1 MKGRSRRQNDKP
13 GTRMPLMI
21 PSETELEE
29 FSMAIV
35 KHLSGTRHRI
45 GWLIGMAVFITVG
58 IVAPCFASET
68 GGLNEPP
75 PAMPIRLDA
84 ETPLPTTA
92 PIPVTIDLQDG
103 SCQLYRGGEPY
114 FIKGVGGR
122 RHLDMA
128 AEAGANSVRSWSSRD
143 AGDLLDRAMGCG
155 MTVML
160 GTWLSHDRADYLDPD
175 YKSLKRYE
183 IQQSLDHYKN
193 HPALLMWALGNEIN
207 LKGAN
212 TPEAWQFVNEMARL
226 IKSKDPHHPVVSV
239 ITYSASTLDNI
250 TKYAPDLD
258 AVGINAYGALSSVRE
273 MVEAT
278 TYKGPYI
285 ITEWG
290 VDGHWEAD
298 RTDWGR
304 PIEPTSAQKADFHL
318 QRYGQNILANRDRCL
333 GSYVFVWGQKQERT
347 PTWYSMFIEN
357 LPGID
362 LPKVSC
368 PTVDAMH
375 FNWSGNW
382 PVNQAPKVDGMTI
395 NGFVA
400 AGGVRLT
407 PGEPFVAQVAAA
419 DPENDG
425 LRYVWELME
434 EPTVLGVGG
443 SFEPR
448 PGALGNIVD
457 GRLPELNL
465 MAPEINGEYRL
476 YVYVLDEKGHVGT
489 ANIPFQVDQPPAQ
502 DVAAR
507 QTPASDS

>member
-1 MKGRSRRQNDKP
+1 
-13 GTRMPLMI
+13 MPVMI
-21 PSETELEE
+21 RSETELEE

-35 KHLSGTRHRI
+35 KHPSGTQHHI
-45 GWLIGMAVFITVG
+45 GWLIGMAAFITVG

-75 PAMPIRLDA
+75 PAIPIPLDA
-84 ETPLPTTA
+84 ETPLTTAA
-92 PIPVTIDLQDG
+92 PIPVTIDLQGD

-128 AEAGANSVRSWSSRD
+128 AKAGANSVRTWSTRG
-143 AGDLLDRAMGCG
+143 AGDLLDRAMDSG

-183 IQQSLDHYKN
+183 IQQSLDNYKH
-193 HPALLMWALGNEIN
+193 HPALLVWALGNEIN
-207 LKGAN
+207 LKGGD
-212 TPEAWQFVNEMARL
+212 TPEAWQFVNELARL

-239 ITYSASTLDNI
+239 ISYRASTLDKI
-250 TKYAPDLD
+250 VKYAPNLD
-258 AVGINAYGALSSVRE
+258 AVGINAYAALSSVRA
-273 MVEAT
+273 MVDAT
-278 TYKGPYI
+278 TYEGPYI

-304 PIEPTSAQKADFHL
+304 PIEPTSAQKVDFHL
-318 QRYGQNILANRDRCL
+318 QRYKQNILANRDRCL

-362 LPKVSC
+362 LPKASC

-382 PVNQAPKVDGMTI
+382 PANQAPKVDGMTI

-400 AGGVRLT
+400 AGGVRFT
-407 PGEPFVAQVAAA
+407 PGEPLVAQVAAA

-425 LRYVWELME
+425 LRFVWELME

-448 PGALGNIVD
+448 PGALGDIVD
-457 GRLPELNL
+457 GRFPELNL
-465 MAPEINGEYRL
+465 MAPERAGEYRL
-476 YVYVLDEKGHVGT
+476 YVYVLDENGHVGT
-489 ANIPFQVDQPPAQ
+489 ANVPFQVDQPPAQ
-502 DVAAR
+502 DVATR
-507 QTPASDS
+507 ETPASDS